1 MRGIRLDFSS
11 SSGAY
16 LDLGGVVEGFET
28 IVQNAMVE
36 VGQKSGSDII
46 YLEKGNQLQNKA
58 ASGGVSTFERLGSEV
73 NLMSIQITDFLNDT
87 DDIDNEDKLM
97 RLSLTVSE
105 MDVDK
110 ARLKVEALS
119 TNGQQIGLE
128 ATL

>member
-11 SSGAY
+11 ASGAD
-16 LDLGGVVEGFET
+16 LDLGSVVDGFET

-36 VGQKSGSDII
+36 VGQKTGSDII
-46 YLEKGNQLQNKA
+46 YTKKGNELQNKA
-58 ASGGVSTFERLGSEV
+58 ASGGLSTFERLGSEA
-73 NLMSIQITDFLNDT
+73 NFISIKITDFLNDT
-87 DDIDNEDKLM
+87 DDPDNEDKLL

-110 ARLKVEALS
+110 ARLMVHALS
-119 TNGQQIGLE
+119 TNGEEIGLE